1 MRKLEIEVPESL
13 YNQAYEQYGSR
24 KKIEDMISIRI
35 EANIRKNRRLISKPE
50 PERKTLINIFIKE
63 HLYPYFNELLI
74 QRSESKQSYI
84 TRMLKRITK

>member
-13 YNQAYEQYGSR
+13 YLQAFEQYGSR

-35 EANIRKNRRLISKPE
+35 ESNIRKNRKLISKPE
-50 PERKTLINIFIKE
+50 PERRIIISVYIKE

-84 TRMLKRITK
+84 TRMLKRIIK